1 MNHLINEIQAAEQL
15 GLTPSTLRKWR
26 YLRKGPDFIKI
37 GTAVRYNPDTIR
49 AFIEKIHAPALKRM
63 SRWIF

>member
-15 GLTPSTLRKWR
+15 CLTPSTLRKWR

-49 AFIEKIHAPALKRM
+49 AFIEKNTRASIEEDE
-63 SRWIF
+63 